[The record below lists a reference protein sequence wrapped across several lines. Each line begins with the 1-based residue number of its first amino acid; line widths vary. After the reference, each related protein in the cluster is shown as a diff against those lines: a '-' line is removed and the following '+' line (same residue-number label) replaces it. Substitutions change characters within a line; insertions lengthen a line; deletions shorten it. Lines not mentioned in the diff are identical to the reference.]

1 MMTMQNIAIAGASGS
16 LGKPVIEA
24 LIASGKFN
32 VNALTRKGSDAVFPP
47 SVQVAAVDYNSVDEL
62 TAVLRGQD
70 VVIATCGGNA
80 LESQIP
86 LIEAAVAAGVKR
98 FIPSEFTADIGNPKA
113 AALPHYAGQLRIQEL
128 LHKAANENPEF
139 TYTSIRNGV
148 FLDWGLA
155 VGFQV
160 DLKSEHPAFYDGG
173 DRPFSTTTLATV
185 AQAVLGVLGHLE
197 ETKNRAVY
205 VHDVVT
211 TQRHLLS
218 LARKI
223 APERRW
229 EPVSV
234 STEDMERKARENLAQ
249 GKVDLV
255 SLIGFYSRSVFAE
268 GHGGEF
274 ARVDNEMLGLGYK
287 SDADLEIILKGVLQ

>member
-1 MMTMQNIAIAGASGS
+1 MTTLRNITIAGASGS
-16 LGKPVIEA
+16 LGKLVIEA
-24 LIASGKFN
+24 LLASGQYN
-32 VNALTRKGSDAVFPP
+32 VKALTRKGSDAAFPP

-62 TAVLRGQD
+62 TAVLIKQD
-70 VVIATCGGNA
+70 VVIATCGPTA

-113 AALPHYAGQLRIQEL
+113 RTLPQYAGQLRIQDIL
-128 LHKAANENPEF
+128 QSAANEHPEF
-139 TYTSIRNGV
+139 IYTSIRNGV

-155 VGFQV
+155 MGFQV

-185 AQAVLGVLGHLE
+185 AQAVVGVLNHLE

-234 STEDMERKARENLAQ
+234 STENMERKARENLAQ

-255 SLIGFYSRSVFAE
+255 SLMGFYCRSVFAE
-268 GHGGEF
+268 GYGGEF
-274 ARVDNEMLGLGYK
+274 ARVDNEMLGLRFK

>member
-1 MMTMQNIAIAGASGS
+1 MTTVRNITIAGASGS
-16 LGKPVIEA
+16 LGKLVVDA
-24 LIASGKFN
+24 LLASGKFT
-32 VNALTRKGSDAVFPP
+32 VQVLTRKESDAAFPP
-47 SVQVAAVDYNSVDEL
+47 SVQVAAVDYNSVEEL
-62 TAVLRGQD
+62 VTVLRGQD
-70 VVIATCGGNA
+70 IVIATFGTGA
-80 LESQIP
+80 LESQTP
-86 LIEAAVAAGVKR
+86 LIEAAIAAGVKR

-113 AALPHYAGQLRIQEL
+113 ASLPQYAGQLRIQAAL
-128 LHKAANENPEF
+128 QKAANEHPDF

-155 VGFQV
+155 MGFQV

-173 DRPFSTTTLATV
+173 DRPFSTTTLATA
-185 AQAVLGVLGHLE
+185 AQAVVGVLGHLE

-234 STEDMERKARENLAQ
+234 GTENMERKARENLAQ
-249 GKVDLV
+249 GRVDLV
-255 SLIGFYSRSVFAE
+255 STMGFYCRSVFAE
-268 GHGGEF
+268 GFGGEF

-287 SDADLEIILKGVLQ
+287 TDADLEIILKGVLQ

>member
-1 MMTMQNIAIAGASGS
+1 MTTTYNVTVGGASGS
-16 LGKPVIEA
+16 LGKLVVNA
-24 LIASGKFN
+24 LLASGKYN
-32 VNALTRKGSDAVFPP
+32 VNVLTRRGSDATFPQGA
-47 SVQVAAVDYNSVDEL
+47 SVLAVDYSSVEEL

-70 VVIATCGGNA
+70 VVISTCSQSG
-80 LESQIP
+80 LETQFS

-113 AALPHYAGQLRIQEL
+113 AALPQYAGQLRIQEL
-128 LHKAANENPEF
+128 LRKTANENPGF

-155 VGFQV
+155 MGFQV
-160 DLKSEHPAFYDGG
+160 DLKSENPVLYDGG

-185 AQAVLGVLGHLE
+185 AQAVVGALDHLK

-205 VHDVVT
+205 VHDMVT

-229 EPVSV
+229 EPVNV
-234 STEDMERKARENLAQ
+234 STDDMERKARENLAQ
-249 GKVDLV
+249 GKVDFV
-255 SLIGFYSRSVFAE
+255 SQVGFYTRSVFAE
-268 GHGGEF
+268 GYGGEF
-274 ARVDNEMLGLGYK
+274 VRVDNELLGLGYK
-287 SDADLEIILKGVLQ
+287 SDTDLEIILTGILQ